1 MALFSGMDKFGL
13 KDIKE
18 DEIFVDQEQKKAD
31 DRAEEVKKKEA
42 EELDFLIDRT
52 YECPVC
58 GQEFKSRTVKSRSVR
73 LIGSDMD
80 LRPKYQQ
87 LDCIKYDVVVCPRCG
102 YAALGRTFKNVYDSQ
117 KKAIIANISQGF
129 HYEEPAGVYSYD
141 DAIERYQI
149 AFANAM
155 VTKQIDSEKAYL
167 CLKMAWCIRGKMET
181 LDKNDPKYKETVE
194 ECKKDEN
201 EALKLAMD
209 GFVAARSKEQGPY
222 AGMDQST
229 LDYLIAV
236 LSARFGKLD
245 VASKL
250 IASLMSSMT
259 TNPRIKDR
267 ARELKEQITQ
277 KMKS

>member
-18 DEIFVDQEQKKAD
+18 DEIFSDQEQKKA
-31 DRAEEVKKKEA
+31 AEKVEEAKKKAA

-58 GQEFKSRTVKSRSVR
+58 GREFKSRTVKSRSVR

-80 LRPKYQQ
+80 LRPRYQQ
-87 LDCIKYDVVVCPRCG
+87 LDCIKYDAVVCPHCG
-102 YAALGRTFKNVYDSQ
+102 YAALGRTFKNIYDNQ
-117 KKAIIANISQGF
+117 KKAVIANISQGF
-129 HYEEPAGVYSYD
+129 HYEEPSGAYTYD

-167 CLKMAWCIRGKMET
+167 CLKMGWCIRGKMET
-181 LDKNDPKYKETVE
+181 LEEADPKYKEKLE
-194 ECKKDEN
+194 ECRKDEN

-209 GFVAARSKEQGPY
+209 GFVAARTKEEAPF

-236 LSARFGKLD
+236 LSVRFGKMD

-250 IASLMSSMT
+250 LSSLMSSMT
-259 TNPRIKDR
+259 TNPRIKER
-267 ARELKEQITQ
+267 ARDLKDQISQ